1 VDLVDDLQRIIRSDP
16 WFLSVLRAARDS
28 GLLEWAIGAR
38 AIRNLVWDVLH
49 GYQRRTPLAD
59 IDLVYFDSTNL
70 GSDHERLSEERL
82 ARLLPGVPWQVKNQA
97 AVHLWYERVFGES
110 VPPLSSIEE
119 AVATWPETATAVAV
133 RLLPDDTLYVV
144 APFGPSDLFDM
155 ILRRNP
161 ARVSR
166 DEFLR
171 RCRDKAIQSKW
182 PRGQLIGD

>member
-1 VDLVDDLQRIIRSDP
+1 VDLVDDLQRVIRSDP
-16 WFLSVLRAARDS
+16 WFLSVLRVARDA
-28 GLLEWAIGAR
+28 GLPQWAIGAG
-38 AIRNLVWDVLH
+38 AIRNLVWDELH

-70 GSDHERLSEERL
+70 GSEHERLSEERL

-97 AVHLWYERVFGES
+97 AVHLWYQRVFGQA
-110 VPPLSSIEE
+110 VPPLTSIEE

-133 RLLPDDTLYVV
+133 RLLPDDTLYVI
-144 APFGPSDLFDM
+144 APFGLSGLFHM

-166 DEFLR
+166 DEFRR
-171 RCRDKAIQSKW
+171 RCRDKAIQIKW
-182 PRGQLIGD
+182 PRVQLIGD